1 MDRKIVINALKKNKY
16 LILICTV
23 IVLGTFFGVSML
35 KFLPNEFEKNLF
47 IFLSSEPKDIY
58 NIIINKFAFPF
69 IALFCLYFSGTS
81 LIGNLTAIITM
92 FLYGTVYGFQ
102 NGIFYAFGQNDH
114 IFKEM
119 ISYFSGTVF
128 FVFLLIIMAENSFFS
143 SIRIKN
149 AIKKTDQ
156 EKPHYDAKKQTVK
169 FITFT
174 VVFATISVFS
184 SFFEKF
190 ILSLI

>member
-1 MDRKIVINALKKNKY
+1 MDRRMFIDSLIKNKY

-69 IALFCLYFSGTS
+69 IILFCLYFSGTS
-81 LIGNLTAIITM
+81 LIGNITAIIIM

-102 NGIFYAFGQNDH
+102 NGIFYTFGQDDH
-114 IFKEM
+114 ILKEV
-119 ISYFSGTVF
+119 ISYFSGSVF

-149 AIKKTDQ
+149 TIKKADV
-156 EKPHYDAKKQTVK
+156 EKSHYNAKKQTVK

-174 VVFATISVFS
+174 VVFAAISVFS
-184 SFFEKF
+184 SFFKKF
-190 ILSLI
+190 ILTFL